1 MTESEHRHSEAD
13 ERREA
18 GFSTDPGFSNDDR
31 NIRENQA
38 RDREEE
44 HQPLPDPAGER
55 HAPDME
61 IDAE

>member
-1 MTESEHRHSEAD
+1 MTDTEHRHSRAD
-13 ERREA
+13 ERRQA

-44 HQPLPDPAGER
+44 QRQLPDPAGER
-55 HAPDME
+55 HAPDTG